1 MPYFTSSW
9 SFFEKLAGYDLHLA
23 ALVKIWLLAFAATVI
38 LCFLVGEITR
48 NYSQT
53 DKLWSLM
60 PLIYGWA
67 SVGYYP
73 SSPRLWLMAILLTVW
88 GLRLSYNFYRKGG
101 YNIIPWRGEE
111 DYRWKVMREHP
122 KLKGR
127 LSFGLFNLLFIS
139 FYQHFLILLFSSPML
154 MAAKH
159 HNTGLSF
166 IDIMTAC
173 LILFFIAVETIA
185 DNQQFRFQRMKR
197 EPGKKDSL
205 YAESLREGFLKEGLW
220 RYMRHPNFA
229 AEQGI
234 WISFYFFGVAA
245 AGKWI
250 NWTLAGTVL
259 LVLLFRGSTQ
269 LTEKISS
276 SKYPGYAAYKRRVP
290 KFLPRLFRKEE
301 VNEQIA

>member
-1 MPYFTSSW
+1 MNFMVLIERFTESDL
-9 SFFEKLAGYDLHLA
+9 FLAG
-23 ALVKIWLLAFAATVI
+23 LVQLWAMIFATAVV
-38 LCFLVGEITR
+38 LCFILGEITR

-73 SSPRLWLMAILLTVW
+73 SSPRLWLMALLVTVW

-101 YNIIPWRGEE
+101 YNIIPWKGEE
-111 DYRWKVMREHP
+111 DYRWKIMRGHP
-122 KLKGR
+122 ALNGR
-127 LSFGLFNLLFIS
+127 VRFGLFNLLFIS
-139 FYQHFLILLFSSPML
+139 FYQHFLILLFSSPVL
-154 MAAKH
+154 LAAKN

-173 LILFFIAVETIA
+173 LMLFFIAVETIA

-197 EPGKKDSL
+197 EPGKRDSL

-220 RYMRHPNFA
+220 RYMRHPNFM
-229 AEQGI
+229 AEQGV
-234 WISFYFFGVAA
+234 WISFWFFGAVAS
-245 AGKWI
+245 GKWI
-250 NWTLAGTVL
+250 NWTLAGPVL

-276 SKYPGYAAYKRRVP
+276 SKYPGYADYKKRVP
-290 KFLPRLFRKEE
+290 KFLPSLKPGLQADSHDSSKE
-301 VNEQIA
+301 